1 MAEKSET
8 VKHESNPQPVTDGAE
23 RREEIRDALRRL
35 REIGEALPAVDA
47 VAIVRE
53 GRDSTDQDPR
63 R

>member
-8 VKHESNPQPVTDGAE
+8 VKHESGSQLVTDGAA

-53 GRDSTDQDPR
+53 GRDSADQDSR

>member
-8 VKHESNPQPVTDGAE
+8 VKHESGSHLVTEQAA
-23 RREEIRDALRRL
+23 RREEIRAALRRL
-35 REIGEALPAVDA
+35 RQIGEALPAVDA

-53 GRDSTDQDPR
+53 GRDSADQDSR